1 MRDFVI
7 EYKEELVMLILAF
20 IGSSMFGIFALSHL
34 FGFWNVLLTI
44 VISIALLSSMVV
56 LYQKFLAQRLYTF
69 ALTKYADLKK
79 KYLANKK
86 PILNE

>member
-1 MRDFVI
+1 MRDFVV
-7 EYKEELVMLILAF
+7 EYKEELVMWILAC

-34 FGFWNVLLTI
+34 FGVWNVLLTI
-44 VISIALLSSMVV
+44 FISIALLCAIVV

-69 ALTKYADLKK
+69 VLTKFADLKK